1 MRYTHHGIGHPAVL
15 REIIRDCANTGFA
28 DGPEAEENE
37 NDLDFNLR
45 PYGEDLE
52 KDSDNRDCEQESDDD
67 DVDDEDEDDGE
78 DESSVD
84 GLDDQAEYDEN
95 EEDDYIYF

>member
-15 REIIRDCANTGFA
+15 REITRDCANTGFA
-28 DGPEAEENE
+28 DGGPEAEENE
-37 NDLDFNLR
+37 NDQDFNLR
-45 PYGEDLE
+45 PYGDDLE
-52 KDSDNRDCEQESDDD
+52 NDSDNCDCEQESDDD
-67 DVDDEDEDDGE
+67 VDDEDDGE

-84 GLDDQAEYDEN
+84 GLDDQVEYDEN

>member
-1 MRYTHHGIGHPAVL
+1 MRYTHYGIGHPAVL
-15 REIIRDCANTGFA
+15 REITRDCANMEFA

-37 NDLDFNLR
+37 NDHDFNHR
-45 PYGEDLE
+45 PYGEDPE
-52 KDSDNRDCEQESDDD
+52 KDLDDCDCEQESDDD
-67 DVDDEDEDDGE
+67 VDDEDDGE

-84 GLDDQAEYDEN
+84 GLDDQAEYDEI